1 MLLQNVV
8 FVLELDLHYFIQ
20 PSLCKVSSDYVVF
33 ARRAQEKVLSCVFSF
48 LHQSWYLTLL
58 CRQKPLIAKKSIAF
72 AVIESVIFVAVVSG
86 LIFQTAYQPTEYDGP
101 IQANRSPDVV
111 ERGYHQAP
119 IHPVVPQPQIPTLAR
134 TVYEGDKTQL

>member
-8 FVLELDLHYFIQ
+8 FLLELDLHYFIR

-86 LIFQTAYQPTEYDGP
+86 PIIFQTAYQPTEYDGP

-111 ERGYHQAP
+111 ERAIIKHQF
-119 IHPVVPQPQIPTLAR
+119 
-134 TVYEGDKTQL
+134 TQLYHSLKYPL